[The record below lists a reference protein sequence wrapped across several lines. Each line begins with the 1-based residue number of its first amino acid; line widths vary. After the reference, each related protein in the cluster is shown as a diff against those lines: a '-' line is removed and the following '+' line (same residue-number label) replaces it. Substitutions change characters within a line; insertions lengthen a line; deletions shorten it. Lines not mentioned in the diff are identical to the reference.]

1 MMNWFEKQWDK
12 IEAWWQSGKVEKIR
26 HMIEDMVRDIMKE
39 AKDIIIQNILE
50 CSKKDAKLIYELA
63 IKAIKDAKAEG
74 KSGLDALAYAKDK
87 LMEYIKENIDKLDDQ
102 MISEIKGDTAWL
114 TIVQNVFEKL
124 KKYSQI

>member
-1 MMNWFEKQWDK
+1 MNWFEKQWDK